1 MSRLRLFEVTFLFL
15 RLGLTAFGGPA
26 AHIAVIERECV
37 RQRKW
42 LTHDEFLDLLGVANL
57 IPGPTSTELAMHIGR
72 RHAGWP
78 GLVAAGIAF
87 IAPAALLVGA
97 LAAVYVRAG
106 DLPLARNV
114 LAAVQPVVL
123 VVIVDALLPLAR
135 SALNSPATIAIATV
149 SVVMAL
155 AGIHELAILLV
166 AGVIHLVARRA
177 GRAAIAFAASAVA
190 GLGAASA
197 AVRVS
202 GTELFLFFARTG
214 SLLFGSGYVLLSV
227 LEGDLVERRGWLTS
241 QQLLDAIVAG
251 QATPGPV
258 FTTATFIGYLI
269 GGPWAAV
276 VATVGIFLPAFVFA
290 ALGSAMLER
299 LRRSVAARSFL
310 QGVNAAAVAL
320 IALVLITL
328 APSALVSPASV
339 VISIVAAGLVLLAR
353 VNPSWVLL
361 GAALAGAASG
371 FSS

>member
-1 MSRLRLFEVTFLFL
+1 
-15 RLGLTAFGGPA
+15 
-26 AHIAVIERECV
+26 
-37 RQRKW
+37 
-42 LTHDEFLDLLGVANL
+42 
-57 IPGPTSTELAMHIGR
+57 
-72 RHAGWP
+72 
-78 GLVAAGIAF
+78 
-87 IAPAALLVGA
+87 
-97 LAAVYVRAG
+97 
-106 DLPLARNV
+106 
-114 LAAVQPVVL
+114 
-123 VVIVDALLPLAR
+123 
-135 SALNSPATIAIATV
+135 
-149 SVVMAL
+149 
-155 AGIHELAILLV
+155 
-166 AGVIHLVARRA
+166 
-177 GRAAIAFAASAVA
+177 
-190 GLGAASA
+190 
-197 AVRVS
+197 
-202 GTELFLFFARTG
+202 
-214 SLLFGSGYVLLSV
+214 VLLSV